1 FCGLPRARSGAYLA
15 LVRATPTASK
25 YPARGEH
32 HLPARLPTDHFPT
45 RFFTHF
51 PTLAMTGR
59 PTHGTLPPG
68 MPRLVLKGISKAYPA
83 VVANDQVDLAVQPG
97 EIRAILGENGAG
109 KSTLMKI
116 IYGVTRPSA
125 GQIFWEG
132 EEVEVDNPAHARSL
146 G

>member
-1 FCGLPRARSGAYLA
+1 
-15 LVRATPTASK
+15 
-25 YPARGEH
+25 
-32 HLPARLPTDHFPT
+32 
-45 RFFTHF
+45 
-51 PTLAMTGR
+51 MTGS
-59 PTHGTLPPG
+59 PNYGTLPAG
-68 MPRLVLKGISKAYPA
+68 TPRLVLKGISKVYPT

-132 EEVEVDNPAHARSL
+132 EEVEVDNPAHVRSL
-146 G
+146 GIGMVF